1 MDAPYP
7 PEWLMER
14 NAIHLPVVGQPI
26 VAAYNLGPDTP
37 PNNQTL
43 VRGSSVYCCHCKL
56 ILRFGLLWSGVE
68 RTCIGGH
75 LVGQHRILE

>member
-43 VRGSSVYCCHCKL
+43 VRGFH
-56 ILRFGLLWSGVE
+56 F
-68 RTCIGGH
+68 
-75 LVGQHRILE
+75 LVISFITAS

>member
-26 VAAYNLGPDTP
+26 VPAYNLGPDTP
-37 PNNQTL
+37 PNTQTL
-43 VRGSSVYCCHCKL
+43 VRSCYFYINFCFL
-56 ILRFGLLWSGVE
+56 YL
-68 RTCIGGH
+68 
-75 LVGQHRILE
+75 